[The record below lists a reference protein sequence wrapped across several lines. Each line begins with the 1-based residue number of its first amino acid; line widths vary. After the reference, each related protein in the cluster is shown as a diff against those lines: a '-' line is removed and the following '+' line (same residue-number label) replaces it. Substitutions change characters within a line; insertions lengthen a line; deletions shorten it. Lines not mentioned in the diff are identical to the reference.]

1 MSNLSEFTRRECDYF
16 RRECNF
22 TGDERAVFDLRVAG
36 ASIVEIALALS
47 MSPATVNRRL
57 RAVKDKILRVL

>member
-1 MSNLSEFTRRECDYF
+1 MSSLSEFTRRECDYF

-22 TGDERAVFDLRVAG
+22 TRDERAVFDLRVSG

-47 MSPATVNRRL
+47 MSTATVNRRL
-57 RAVKDKILRVL
+57 RAVKTKIYRVL